1 MTFGFSLPFKKK
13 KDPRAPML
21 RSKNEINMIILFF
34 TDFIVAEL
42 TLEAVCDS
50 DFALFFSF

>member
-1 MTFGFSLPFKKK
+1 VTFGFSLPFKKK